1 MHPYVHTHFVVG
13 WVLSVALKRCVL
25 MQQGKWLHPSLLPH
39 RPFPT
44 DPNGAT
50 ASPIA
55 GGILLL
61 SAEETARCDAM
72 SAFVYILI
80 PYQSLP

>member
-1 MHPYVHTHFVVG
+1 VG
-13 WVLSVALKRCVL
+13 WVLAVALKRCVL
-25 MQQGKWLHPSLLPH
+25 MQQGKWLHPSPLP
-39 RPFPT
+39 PAPT

-72 SAFVYILI
+72 LAFVYILI